1 MSASA
6 HVTVPTLPML
16 VERWG
21 QVVAEIERGYTLTFD
36 DYLNDMDLRHLI
48 ARSIRNVPPGAREQL
63 EPLRDELKAI
73 DVRFVANTEPTD
85 ECIWGQANAEDEG
98 WSPDGEWWY
107 YRQPMD
113 RPEDW

>member
-6 HVTVPTLPML
+6 QVIVPTLPML

-48 ARSIRNVPPGAREQL
+48 MRSIRNVPPGARAQL
-63 EPLRDELKAI
+63 EPLKDELKAI
-73 DVRFVANTEPTD
+73 DLRFVAMTEPS

-98 WSPDGEWWY
+98 WSADGEWWY
-107 YRQPMD
+107 FRQPMD